1 MTQNF
6 RAKNVHDGMYTWP
19 YADINADD
27 PIEDHKNRKI
37 YFYRQ
42 YMTDLTERNTKIG
55 AVYPGFKGTVRL
67 LKLGPVRTDGRDGR
81 TRIEHTMIRV
91 ILTERHFLKFLIWTV
106 RHLKI

>member
-1 MTQNF
+1 MRDGLPFFLTKIPASQFVLSHTNLIPGKVLIVSHQVKLNF

-42 YMTDLTERNTKIG
+42 YMTELSERNTKIG
-55 AVYPGFKGTVRL
+55 AVYPGFKGTVR
-67 LKLGPVRTDGRDGR
+67 P
-81 TRIEHTMIRV
+81 
-91 ILTERHFLKFLIWTV
+91 
-106 RHLKI
+106 

>member
-55 AVYPGFKGTVRL
+55 AVYPGFKGTVRP
-67 LKLGPVRTDGRDGR
+67 KPGPDWPG
-81 TRIEHTMIRV
+81 
-91 ILTERHFLKFLIWTV
+91 
-106 RHLKI
+106 